1 MTSCESQVPDRY
13 GLQVFWKRR
22 RGREKL
28 MAEIRRAGIVQS
40 ESVLEAIERV
50 ERRHFVRPD
59 DTNEAYDN
67 LPLAIGRGQTISQPL
82 VVALMSEALAIGS
95 GDRVLEIGTGSG
107 YQAAVLVEMG
117 AKVFSV
123 EIIPQ
128 LAEPGR
134 RANLRN
140 AGYHDVELRTA
151 DGSFGWEEHA
161 PYDAI
166 IVTAAASR
174 IPRPLIPQ
182 LRIGGRLVVPVG
194 SSAWDQTLWVV
205 ERTEE
210 GETSTNL
217 GPVRFVPLTGDGQYA
232 AG

>member
-1 MTSCESQVPDRY
+1 MTSCEAQVPDRY
-13 GLQVFWKRR
+13 GLHVFWKRR
-22 RGREKL
+22 RGRDKL

-40 ESVLEAIERV
+40 EPVLEAVERV
-50 ERRHFVRPD
+50 ERRCFVRSD
-59 DTNEAYDN
+59 DAREAYDN
-67 LPLAIGRGQTISQPL
+67 APLSIGRGQTISQPL
-82 VVALMSEALAIGS
+82 VVALMSEALAIGP

-107 YQAAVLVEMG
+107 YQAAVLAEMG

-128 LAEPGR
+128 LAEWAA
-134 RANLRN
+134 ANLHN

-151 DGSFGWEEHA
+151 DGFFGWDEHA

-166 IVTAAASR
+166 IVTAAAGR

-194 SSAWDQTLWVV
+194 SSARDQMLWVV

>member
-1 MTSCESQVPDRY
+1 MTSCEMWVFDGR
-13 GLQVFWKRR
+13 GCQVFWKRR
-22 RGREKL
+22 RGRAKL
-28 MAEIRRAGIVQS
+28 MAEIRRAGIVHS
-40 ESVLEAIERV
+40 EPVLAAIERV

-59 DTNEAYDN
+59 DEREAYDN
-67 LPLAIGRGQTISQPL
+67 APLPIGRGQTISQPL

-95 GDRVLEIGTGSG
+95 GDRVLEVGTGSG
-107 YQAAVLVEMG
+107 YQAAVLAEMG
-117 AKVFSV
+117 ARVFSV
-123 EIIPQ
+123 EIIPA
-128 LAEPGR
+128 LSDWAA
-134 RANLRN
+134 ANLRN
-140 AGYHDVELRTA
+140 AGYCGIELHTA
-151 DGSFGWEEHA
+151 DGFFGWEEHA

-182 LRIGGRLVVPVG
+182 LRVGGRLVVPVG

-205 ERTEE
+205 ERTDE

-217 GPVRFVPLTGDGQYA
+217 GPVRFVPLTGDGQNA

>member
-1 MTSCESQVPDRY
+1 MTSCETQVPDRY

-22 RGREKL
+22 RGRDKL
-28 MAEIRRAGIVQS
+28 MAEIRQTGIVKS
-40 ESVLEAIERV
+40 EPVLEAIERV

-59 DTNEAYDN
+59 DAKEAYDN
-67 LPLAIGRGQTISQPL
+67 APLSIGRGQTISQPL
-82 VVALMSEALAIGS
+82 VVALMSEALAIS
-95 GDRVLEIGTGSG
+95 PGDRVLEIGTGSG
-107 YQAAVLVEMG
+107 YQAAVLAEMG

-128 LAEPGR
+128 LSAW
-134 RANLRN
+134 AATNLRN
-140 AGYHDVELRTA
+140 AGYRDVELHTS
-151 DGSFGWEEHA
+151 DGFFGWDEHA

-166 IVTAAASR
+166 IVTAAAGK
-174 IPRPLIPQ
+174 IPRPLVPQ

-194 SSAWDQTLWVV
+194 SNAWDQTLWVV

-217 GPVRFVPLTGDGQYA
+217 GPVRFVPLTGEGQHA
-232 AG
+232 ST

>member
-1 MTSCESQVPDRY
+1 M
-13 GLQVFWKRR
+13 FWKRR
-22 RGREKL
+22 RGRDKL
-28 MAEIRRAGIVQS
+28 MAEIRRAGIVHS
-40 ESVLEAIERV
+40 EPVLEAVERV
-50 ERRHFVRPD
+50 ERHRFVRPD
-59 DTNEAYDN
+59 DAREAYDN
-67 LPLAIGRGQTISQPL
+67 APLPIGRGQTISQPL
-82 VVALMSEALAIGS
+82 VVALMSEALAIGP
-95 GDRVLEIGTGSG
+95 GDRVLEVGTGSG
-107 YQAAVLVEMG
+107 YQAAVLAEMG

-123 EIIPQ
+123 EIISQ
-128 LAEPGR
+128 LAEWAA
-134 RANLRN
+134 ANLRN
-140 AGYHDVELRTA
+140 AGYRDVELRTG
-151 DGSFGWEEHA
+151 DGSLGWDEHA

-166 IVTAAASR
+166 IVTAAAGR

-194 SSAWDQTLWVV
+194 SSARDQMLWVV